1 MKKWFNKQ
9 TIFAFILGV
18 AIMLP
23 AGAYAV
29 TKITAYYTAN
39 KITVDGVT
47 VKTQM
52 VYVTEVGQAYG
63 RNYVSAGDL
72 SAAMGGTVKWNNG
85 TVEVSTIKEG
95 TVQDVAKQA
104 ANCVLI
110 RSMYD
115 TTQKATAS
123 GILWGEDFILTNK
136 HVLTGANNW
145 IAEYNDSEQHKSY
158 SDDSRIYET
167 DLDIALIK
175 LPEKHGGTLKV
186 GNSDKVKVGD
196 KVVVISSPHGIKNI
210 VTDGIITKISLYKD
224 SYYFYTNAISHPGSS
239 GGAML
244 NMNGEMIGLI
254 GGSGNK
260 EGDDDITVAIAV
272 NDIKEEL
279 D

>member
-9 TIFAFILGV
+9 TIFAFILGI

-39 KITVDGVT
+39 KITVDGVP

-52 VYVTEVGQAYG
+52 VYVTKAGQANG
-63 RNYVSAGDL
+63 RNYISAADL
-72 SAAMGGTVKWNNG
+72 AAAMGGTVKWNNG

-123 GILWGEDFILTNK
+123 GILWGEDLILTNK
-136 HVLTGANNW
+136 HVLSDANKWNV
-145 IAEYNDSEQHKSY
+145 AFNDDHTSSSNEVNVYN
-158 SDDSRIYET
+158 T
-167 DLDIALIK
+167 DLDMAIIK
-175 LPEKHGGTLKV
+175 LPEKHGGTLKL
-186 GNSDKVKVGD
+186 GDSNKVKVGD
-196 KVVVISSPHGIKNI
+196 KVVVISSPRGIKN
-210 VTDGIITKISLYKD
+210 VVSDGIITKIENHNGEIFLA
-224 SYYFYTNAISHPGSS
+224 TNAPISSGSS
-239 GGAML
+239 GGGL
-244 NMNGEMIGLI
+244 FNMQGELIGLMY
-254 GGSGNK
+254 GGWEDEALNG
-260 EGDDDITVAIAV
+260 AIAI
-272 NDIKEEL
+272 NDIKKVLSE
-279 D
+279 